1 MNGNFQPLLELLET
15 ILQHT
20 EGLLSL
26 LERENQI
33 LVNRQPEYLEE
44 LAKEKLRIVTEL
56 KPLNKITGRIS
67 TKQQSSPL
75 GKRGLQAWTDGIELP
90 KTEKNNLLSLWDKV
104 RQTTEQCQTMNETN
118 AITIERLALHV
129 NRSLDILRGVTNRA
143 NSIYGPNGHQ
153 TGQAESKS
161 LASV

>member
-1 MNGNFQPLLELLET
+1 MNGNSQPLLELLET

-56 KPLNKITGRIS
+56 NRL
-67 TKQQSSPL
+67 TKLQDEFLQSNNLPA